1 MSTPINNNGTV
12 FNQVW
17 DNLNQ
22 GGYQAAQS
30 HGRPQIQAVNPHNM
44 MYGAQGSYEDHQAYK
59 DMSSRTVVPSATIT
73 RPLLPAQT
81 PLMECYSWC
90 NNSNKQ
96 HETINSSRFHPQTNN
111 GQYYPQTY
119 NGQYYPQT
127 NNGQYYPQ
135 TNNGQYYPQTNNGQH
150 YLQTHN
156 GQYYPQTNNGQ
167 YYPQTNNGQ
176 YYPQTNNGQY
186 YLQTHNRQYY
196 PQTNNGQYY
205 PQTNNGQYYPQT
217 NNGQYYPQTYNGQ
230 YYPQTNNG
238 LVVNNVPYSHQHTT
252 STSSTSLQNN
262 SYQTS
267 PSSLQIQRT
276 HSQTKHTGSPFA
288 ALTREL
294 STPKEKTP
302 ALTYT
307 LRSEPATTPKE
318 KTPAL
323 THAIRSESA
332 TTPKEKTPALT
343 YTLRSE
349 SATTPK
355 EKTPALTHAIR
366 SDSPTTPKEKTPA
379 LTYTLRSDSAT
390 TPKEK
395 TPALTHA
402 LRSEPAT
409 TPKEKTPALTHA
421 LRSEPATTPKEKTPA
436 LTHALR
442 SESATTPKEKTPAL
456 THALRSESATTPKEK
471 TPALTHA
478 LRSEPA
484 TTPKEKTPALTYT
497 LRSESATTPKEKT
510 SFTKKRKPA
519 QSRKVPSVRAELAL
533 KNISS
538 PKAPSIQE
546 RHHEPIP
553 VKDVMLPKP
562 PSVTNIEEAKK
573 LLKEEYKNQLQDIEN
588 LRIDKQY
595 ERKQKG
601 LWDHTERIEEGA
613 RKKEFK
619 DDLCLQL
626 ENGNFKIDQCHTP
639 EDINKAFQDQWTSM
653 KTLGVYRH
661 WCLRKAAPNN
671 PLPHYPGRVSIRNTG
686 NSCGPDASIIQLL
699 HSGTMNYF
707 IFRPIKE
714 ETDRNNWNDHKNNI
728 DHQKEWQRLYQKI
741 LFGSTAGGEIDVPDW
756 IRLDFYGMDGYI
768 QVNSYTGTFF
778 DKDIVWKPKEPL
790 KRLDSPGADTRRK
803 LEERILGDWRAC
815 RLHTGS
821 WHYTTLIKDE
831 HDEITS
837 IDSGVVKRKIYNS
850 PRELLDL
857 FLSGRKPYD
866 DPSRIDFWE

>member
-111 GQYYPQTY
+111 GQYYPQT
-119 NGQYYPQT
+119 
-127 NNGQYYPQ
+127 
-135 TNNGQYYPQTNNGQH
+135 
-150 YLQTHN
+150 
-156 GQYYPQTNNGQ
+156 
-167 YYPQTNNGQ
+167 
-176 YYPQTNNGQY
+176 
-186 YLQTHNRQYY
+186 
-196 PQTNNGQYY
+196 
-205 PQTNNGQYYPQT
+205 

-294 STPKEKTP
+294 STPKGKTP

-307 LRSEPATTPKE
+307 
-318 KTPAL
+318 
-323 THAIRSESA
+323 
-332 TTPKEKTPALT
+332 
-343 YTLRSE
+343 
-349 SATTPK
+349 
-355 EKTPALTHAIR
+355 
-366 SDSPTTPKEKTPA
+366 
-379 LTYTLRSDSAT
+379 
-390 TPKEK
+390 
-395 TPALTHA
+395 
-402 LRSEPAT
+402 
-409 TPKEKTPALTHA
+409 
-421 LRSEPATTPKEKTPA
+421 
-436 LTHALR
+436 
-442 SESATTPKEKTPAL
+442 
-456 THALRSESATTPKEK
+456 LRSESATTPKEK

-768 QVNSYTGTFF
+768 QVNSYIGTFF

>member
-1 MSTPINNNGTV
+1 M
-12 FNQVW
+12 
-17 DNLNQ
+17 
-22 GGYQAAQS
+22 
-30 HGRPQIQAVNPHNM
+30 
-44 MYGAQGSYEDHQAYK
+44 
-59 DMSSRTVVPSATIT
+59 
-73 RPLLPAQT
+73 
-81 PLMECYSWC
+81 
-90 NNSNKQ
+90 
-96 HETINSSRFHPQTNN
+96 
-111 GQYYPQTY
+111 
-119 NGQYYPQT
+119 
-127 NNGQYYPQ
+127 
-135 TNNGQYYPQTNNGQH
+135 
-150 YLQTHN
+150 
-156 GQYYPQTNNGQ
+156 
-167 YYPQTNNGQ
+167 
-176 YYPQTNNGQY
+176 
-186 YLQTHNRQYY
+186 
-196 PQTNNGQYY
+196 
-205 PQTNNGQYYPQT
+205 
-217 NNGQYYPQTYNGQ
+217 
-230 YYPQTNNG
+230 
-238 LVVNNVPYSHQHTT
+238 
-252 STSSTSLQNN
+252 
-262 SYQTS
+262 
-267 PSSLQIQRT
+267 
-276 HSQTKHTGSPFA
+276 
-288 ALTREL
+288 
-294 STPKEKTP
+294 
-302 ALTYT
+302 
-307 LRSEPATTPKE
+307 
-318 KTPAL
+318 
-323 THAIRSESA
+323 
-332 TTPKEKTPALT
+332 
-343 YTLRSE
+343 
-349 SATTPK
+349 
-355 EKTPALTHAIR
+355 
-366 SDSPTTPKEKTPA
+366 
-379 LTYTLRSDSAT
+379 
-390 TPKEK
+390 
-395 TPALTHA
+395 
-402 LRSEPAT
+402 
-409 TPKEKTPALTHA
+409 
-421 LRSEPATTPKEKTPA
+421 
-436 LTHALR
+436 
-442 SESATTPKEKTPAL
+442 
-456 THALRSESATTPKEK
+456 
-471 TPALTHA
+471 
-478 LRSEPA
+478 
-484 TTPKEKTPALTYT
+484 
-497 LRSESATTPKEKT
+497 
-510 SFTKKRKPA
+510 
-519 QSRKVPSVRAELAL
+519 

-562 PSVTNIEEAKK
+562 PSVTNIEEAKR
-573 LLKEEYKNQLQDIEN
+573 LLKEEYENQLQDIEN

-714 ETDRNNWNDHKNNI
+714 ETDRNNWNGHKNNI

-778 DKDIVWKPKEPL
+778 DKGIVWKPKGPL

-815 RLHTGS
+815 RLHTGN

-857 FLSGRKPYD
+857 FLLGRKPYD